1 MRERRE
7 LNVVERVIAL
17 ESVELLKNLTPDQLA
32 LIAYVAHQ
40 KSYAPGHVILS
51 PDAVPE
57 GLSVILDG
65 SVDLWKDGELLD
77 TARQR
82 DVLGSWALFDDSPL
96 AVTARA
102 AEETVLLEIRRE
114 DFFDMLSDH
123 TDIAS
128 ALFSTLV
135 KRFRTLLEKGAED

>member
-1 MRERRE
+1 MRD
-7 LNVVERVIAL
+7 LNVVEKVIAL

-32 LIAYVAHQ
+32 LIAYVARQ
-40 KSYAPGHVILS
+40 KSYGPGHVILS
-51 PDAVPE
+51 PENVPD
-57 GLSVILDG
+57 GLAVILDG
-65 SVDLWKDGELLD
+65 SVELLKDGEVLD
-77 TARQR
+77 TAHQH

-102 AEETVLLEIRRE
+102 VEETVLLEIRRD

-128 ALFSTLV
+128 SLFSTLV
-135 KRFRTLLEKGAED
+135 KRFRALLGSTAGA